1 MLAHAL
7 PWGWRS
13 CSHAPGCPSDPAAE
27 LASVSEFEEL
37 LGNSS
42 CAAPPTPTSSQP
54 RSEELPRTPPVPQA
68 PALSVKRRAVIMALQ
83 ATQMQPDQSA
93 VLPGGQSGGTPQPAR
108 RSASAPAALL
118 LALAGAES
126 PTGSPSGHESGWA
139 AVSADMSRSPTSQ
152 QQGAGHRADPGSV
165 DIQAGGS
172 GPLLRHADSPAR
184 SQPCLRR
191 SWLEMGWTGC
201 APNGASGAR
210 LPRRSPVPLRSPPSL
225 PALSPSAASFRPAGC
240 GLPN

>member
-1 MLAHAL
+1 MSLIRCPASTQVLAHAL

-165 DIQAGGS
+165 DIQAGARGRCCVTPTAPRARS
-172 GPLLRHADSPAR
+172 RACAGPGWRWAGRGARRTAPLARVCRGGPLYP
-184 SQPCLRR
+184 
-191 SWLEMGWTGC
+191 
-201 APNGASGAR
+201 
-210 LPRRSPVPLRSPPSL
+210 
-225 PALSPSAASFRPAGC
+225 
-240 GLPN
+240 